1 MMRRLTYTSPRS
13 HVLTSTSH
21 MRKALSVPERVRR
34 LRHADEPYKYK
45 GKTVVH
51 GRHRRGHMAVSLPDF
66 LVRPGASASLALKL
80 YPETSKFFS
89 NMSNAVYGVKR
100 VNIFPLDIGLQ
111 TGK

>member
-1 MMRRLTYTSPRS
+1 
-13 HVLTSTSH
+13 
-21 MRKALSVPERVRR
+21 
-34 LRHADEPYKYK
+34 
-45 GKTVVH
+45 
-51 GRHRRGHMAVSLPDF
+51 MAVRLPDV
-66 LVRPGASASLALKL
+66 LVRPGASALLTLKL